1 MAVRLVLDAVSK
13 SFGATRVLQGF
24 SLDLNE
30 GDRVALQGSN
40 GSGKS
45 TVIKILSGQN
55 SPSKGQAT
63 LHGCE
68 TTDWP
73 RCVSLAAPYT
83 ELLEE
88 LTPREHLRWQSQFQD
103 LRLEPQEALQALDL
117 PESAWDRPI
126 QSFSSGMKQRMK
138 LATALLAHTPV
149 VLLDEPLS
157 NLDDAGRAWAVQ
169 LVEAQLSARA
179 PWGERILVI
188 ATNNDPDELGLT
200 RRSVPLHKF

>member
-24 SLDLNE
+24 SLELNE

-55 SPSKGQAT
+55 SPSKGLAT
-63 LHGCE
+63 LDGCGPA
-68 TTDWP
+68 DWP

-88 LTPREHLRWQSQFQD
+88 LTPREHLHWQSQFQA

-117 PESAWDRPI
+117 SESAWDRPI

-138 LATALLAHTPV
+138 LATALLANTPV

-188 ATNNDPDELGLT
+188 ATNNDSDELGLT

>member
-13 SFGATRVLQGF
+13 SFGATRVLKDF
-24 SLDLNE
+24 SLELNE
-30 GDRVALQGSN
+30 GDRVALLGSN

-45 TVIKILSGQN
+45 TVVKMLSGQN
-55 SPSKGQAT
+55 SPSKGEAT

-68 TTDWP
+68 PMDWP

-88 LTPREHLRWQSQFQD
+88 LTPREHLHWQSQFQD
-103 LRLEPQEALQALDL
+103 LRLEPQEALHALDL
-117 PESAWDRPI
+117 PESSWDRPI
-126 QSFSSGMKQRMK
+126 RSFSSGMKQRVK
-138 LATALLAHTPV
+138 LATAVLAHTPV
-149 VLLDEPLS
+149 LLLDEPLS
-157 NLDDAGRAWAVQ
+157 NLDDAGRAWAVR
-169 LVEAQLSARA
+169 LVEDHVSARA

-188 ATNNDPDELGLT
+188 ATNNDADELGLT